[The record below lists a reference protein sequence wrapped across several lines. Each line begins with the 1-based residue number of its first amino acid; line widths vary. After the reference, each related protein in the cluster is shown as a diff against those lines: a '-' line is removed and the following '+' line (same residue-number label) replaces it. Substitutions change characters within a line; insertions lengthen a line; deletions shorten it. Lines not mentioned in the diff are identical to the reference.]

1 MVLAC
6 PLWSHAARGL
16 PPPNVD
22 SLSTHGRNRR
32 NESTFGGR
40 VSLAAMESHRFDAAV
55 YARRLGAAAAAA
67 ADAGLAGLVITP
79 GYDLRYLVGSRAQ
92 TMERFTALVLPASG
106 DPTVVVPRLELAS
119 LKGSAIAEL
128 GLAVRDWVDGDNPYD
143 LVCAALGAAPAATA
157 VTDSMPA
164 LHLLPLADVLGVLP
178 VLATDVLRT
187 LRMVKEECEV
197 DALRKAGAA
206 IDRVHARVPEFLV
219 PGRTEAD
226 VAADIADAIV
236 AEGHSEVAFIIVGS
250 GPHGADPHHGYSDR
264 ELQAGDIVVV
274 DIGGAYEPGYNS
286 DSTRTYSLGEPNPE
300 VAQQYSVLQRAQRAA
315 YESVRP
321 GVTAEQVDA
330 AARDVLAAEGL
341 AEYFV
346 HRTGHGIG
354 LSVHEEPYIVAGNDL
369 PLTVGMAFSIEP
381 GIYFPG
387 RWGARIEDIVVV
399 TEDGALAVNNRPHE
413 LIVVPVG

>member
-1 MVLAC
+1 
-6 PLWSHAARGL
+6 
-16 PPPNVD
+16 
-22 SLSTHGRNRR
+22 
-32 NESTFGGR
+32 
-40 VSLAAMESHRFDAAV
+40 MESHRFEAAV
-55 YARRLGAAAAAA
+55 YARRLAAAAAAA

-92 TMERFTALVLPASG
+92 TLERFTALVLPASG

-143 LVCAALGAAPAATA
+143 LVGAALGGAPAATA

-164 LHLLPLADVLGVLP
+164 LHLLPLAAVLGALP

-264 ELQAGDIVVV
+264 ELQEGDIVVV

-286 DSTRTYSLGEPNPE
+286 DSTRTYSIGAPNPE
-300 VAQQYSVLQRAQRAA
+300 VAEQYSVLQRAQCAA
-315 YESVRP
+315 YEAVRP

-330 AARDVLAAEGL
+330 AARDVLAAAGL

-369 PLTVGMAFSIEP
+369 PLTAGMAFSIEP

-399 TEDGALAVNNRPHE
+399 TEDGALAVNNRPHD
-413 LIVVPVG
+413 LIVVPVS